1 MNPKTYKN
9 QWSATSNGTY
19 LAAAK
24 LLAEVKHDADVA
36 KKTGKRK
43 PAAASVNGSKKAKT
57 GGEAS
62 SFPSK
67 SDKSDAQALIDK
79 ILAVQNVPEDAPIY
93 DSCPQVVAKIKAFLA
108 QDGMTKAAFL
118 RALGNLNSNSLAR
131 FVAGKKQDQC
141 ANITYKRAYTFFEK
155 QRLLEG
161 KAKSAAR
168 MKNES
173 EQIGGFSTNKRSGS
187 WVFARF

>member
-19 LAAAK
+19 LAAAQ

-57 GGEAS
+57 GGEAG

-67 SDKSDAQALIDK
+67 SNKSDAQALIDK
-79 ILAVQNVPEDAPIY
+79 INAVSEDAPIY
-93 DSCPQVVAKIKAFLA
+93 DTCPQVVAKIKSFLN
-108 QDGMTKAAFL
+108 QDGTTKAAFL

-131 FVAGKKQDQC
+131 FMAGKKQDQC
-141 ANITYKRAYTFFEK
+141 ANVTYKRAYIFFEK

-161 KAKSAAR
+161 KAKSSAR
-168 MKNES
+168 LANES
-173 EQIGGFSTNKRSGS
+173 EKIGGFSTKKQSGYF
-187 WVFARF
+187 VFARF

>member
-1 MNPKTYKN
+1 MRGCFLARSLGFYIIGFMNPKTYKN

-19 LAAAK
+19 LAAAQ

-57 GGEAS
+57 GGEAG

-67 SDKSDAQALIDK
+67 SNKSDAQALI
-79 ILAVQNVPEDAPIY
+79 EDAPIY
-93 DSCPQVVAKIKAFLA
+93 DTCPQVVAKIKSFLN
-108 QDGMTKAAFL
+108 QDGTTKAAFL

-131 FVAGKKQDQC
+131 FMAGKKQDQC
-141 ANITYKRAYTFFEK
+141 ANVTYKRAYIFFEK
-155 QRLLEG
+155 QRLLR
-161 KAKSAAR
+161 AR
-168 MKNES
+168 
-173 EQIGGFSTNKRSGS
+173 RSLLHD
-187 WVFARF
+187 